1 MNGRDLKLYIDEV
14 LVMNL
19 VLKGLTSL
27 FIKTVLA
34 TGSMNQLLAAKY

>member
-27 FIKTVLA
+27 FMKALL
-34 TGSMNQLLAAKY
+34 GSGSKYQLLAAKY